1 MSIDRKISLTKRLRY
16 AANLITTGSVYGR
29 KRDAII
35 SEHKKSPFIWPF
47 GLSDTPQWSW
57 VDYNAYYEEGFSTNS
72 VIYAAVMTKVR
83 AIAQLDLVAATG
95 DLDEPTKVPI
105 KQQHPLSILLARP
118 NPYMSETQYQ
128 ALQEMYLNLT
138 GNAFG
143 VLIRPNRTA
152 LPTEIWPLNPTWVQ
166 IIPDSKGGI
175 KGYLYNP
182 NGVLSDGSIP
192 FLPSDMMHVKLPNPL
207 DPLYGLGFGLSPLSP
222 LAQSGDVDN
231 QITKFLKSFF
241 QKGAMPSG
249 ALKLKDMTLDDDSI
263 AEIKQRW
270 MEVYGGVDNWT
281 DIAVLDMT
289 MEYERIGLTF
299 QEMDFEKIDNRNESR
314 MLLPFGVPAELMP
327 IKLGLEG
334 STFANKDEAR
344 RYFWEDTM
352 QYEMSL
358 FIDVYQQYLSTD
370 DGYFPIWDTSKVSA
384 LKKDIAALIDGATKL
399 WAIGVPAKTAFVTVG
414 LEIED
419 YPGNDIG
426 FLPFSVMPVA
436 PNGKPELPEPT
447 ATEDNP
453 DDNTPSGNSDEND
466 STDDSLSNE
475 QSDEESKTLKKNWS
489 NDQKLIIYKQFDMTA
504 TKHEKPFG
512 KAAIEC
518 FERDRRKI
526 LSIVGENKRKS
537 LELKATVNFPDIEN
551 DITTYLFGEARENWR
566 SVFTPVMLAELEDTG
581 KFWSNQLG
589 IQFDIRNIEGESWF
603 TDYVTVF
610 ANPITETSNEVI
622 HDVISQA
629 MSEGWSNDT
638 LANVFDDTF
647 DVWITGDIDK
657 TDFEWLTNPAARP
670 GLGNRMLHWRKEMI
684 ARTETTRIANA
695 GAFNLFDRWGVK
707 KKEWLSTGDDRTR
720 DWHLSM
726 SGQIVDIRGK
736 FKSGLGN
743 LLEYP
748 GDASAPLN
756 ETIQCRCTILP
767 VIE

>member
-1 MSIDRKISLTKRLRY
+1 MSTRPTLSLTKRLQRAY
-16 AANLITTGSVYGR
+16 NLVRTGNQFGNR
-29 KRDAII
+29 NQII
-35 SEHKKSPFIWPF
+35 ERKKSPFIWPF

-57 VDYNAYYEEGFSTNS
+57 VDYNSYYEEGFSTNS

-83 AIAQLDLVAATG
+83 AMAQLDLVAATG
-95 DLDEPTKVPI
+95 TLDEPEKIPL
-105 KQQHPLSILLARP
+105 KQQHPLSLLLARP
-118 NPYMSETQYQ
+118 NPYMSENQFQ
-128 ALQEMYLNLT
+128 GLQEAYLNLT
-138 GNAFG
+138 GNAFA
-143 VLIRPNRTA
+143 VLIRPNEST

-166 IIPDSKGGI
+166 IIPDSKGSI

-182 NGVLSDGSIP
+182 NGVLSDSSIP

-207 DPLYGLGFGLSPLSP
+207 DPLYGLGFGLSPISP

-231 QITKFLKSFF
+231 QITKFLKAFF

-289 MEYERIGLTF
+289 MEYERIGMTF
-299 QEMDFEKIDNRNESR
+299 AEMDFEKIDTRNESR
-314 MLLPFGVPAELMP
+314 MLLPFGVPAELLP
-327 IKLGLEG
+327 ITLGLQG
-334 STFANKDEAR
+334 STFANKEEAR
-344 RYFWEDTM
+344 RVFWEDTM
-352 QYEMSL
+352 RYEMSL
-358 FIDVYQQYLSTD
+358 FIDVYQHYLSTD
-370 DGYFPIWDTSKVSA
+370 DGYFPIWDTSKVPA
-384 LKKDIAALIDGATKL
+384 LKKDVQKLVDGATKL
-399 WAIGVPAKTAFVTVG
+399 WSIGVPAKIAFQTVG

-426 FLPFSVMPVA
+426 YLPFSVMPVA
-436 PNGKPELPEPT
+436 PNGKPEIPMQDDT
-447 ATEDNP
+447 TNDSQNSDNSSGNSNVNDGTEDNP
-453 DDNTPSGNSDEND
+453 ASEGFDEQD
-466 STDDSLSNE
+466 KS
-475 QSDEESKTLKKNWS
+475 LKKNWTH
-489 NDQKLIIYKQFDMTA
+489 DQKLIVYKQFDNTA
-504 TKHEKPFG
+504 TKHEKPFA
-512 KAAIEC
+512 KAAEKA
-518 FERDRRKI
+518 FEVDRRRI
-526 LSIVGENKRKS
+526 LSIVNSNKKKS

-551 DITTYLFGEARENWR
+551 EISNYLFGEARENWR
-566 SVFTPVMLAELEDTG
+566 STFTPVMLAELEDTG

-610 ANPITETSNEVI
+610 ANPITDTSNEVI

-629 MSEGWSNDT
+629 MAEGWSNDT
-638 LANVFDDTF
+638 LANRFDDMF
-647 DVWITGDIDK
+647 DVWISGDIDK
-657 TDFEWLTNPAARP
+657 TDFDWLTNPAARP

-695 GAFNLFDRWGVK
+695 GANNLFNRWGVK
-707 KKEWLSTGDDRTR
+707 KKEWLSTGDERTR
-720 DWHLSM
+720 DWHASM
-726 SGQIVDIRGK
+726 TGQVVDIKGK

-748 GDASAPLN
+748 GDPSAPLN
-756 ETIQCRCTILP
+756 ETVQCRCTILP